1 MLRREW
7 YSFVNIQVEGKAEI
21 SVLSV
26 LLSEV
31 NNAKDKEAR
40 ENAIRSLTGTAYSG
54 SIPPAST
61 SAP

>member
-1 MLRREW
+1 MD
-7 YSFVNIQVEGKAEI
+7 GKAEI

-31 NNAKDKEAR
+31 NDSKGKEDR
-40 ENAIRSLTGTAYSG
+40 ENTIRSLTGAAYSG
-54 SIPPAST
+54 SMLPVPT